1 MRALVLIRPAL
12 RASRLRV
19 FSLLRLPAPSATC
32 VAMDFSAAALR
43 AWVAEM
49 NRRERED
56 SRPLVRV
63 SQCKHLFI

>member
-12 RASRLRV
+12 RASPLRV
-19 FSLLRLPAPSATC
+19 FSLRRLASPAAHC
-32 VAMDFSAAALR
+32 VAMDLSAAALR

-63 SQCKHLFI
+63 SQCKHLFL

>member
-1 MRALVLIRPAL
+1 
-12 RASRLRV
+12 
-19 FSLLRLPAPSATC
+19 
-32 VAMDFSAAALR
+32 MDLSAAALR

-56 SRPLVRV
+56 SRPLVCV